1 MFRKVFATLSIL
13 ATAQATSSFAQ
24 TSSLEQEFL
33 RDTEA
38 RATITIPFGS
48 QSHSY
53 KDKTRVEF
61 GLRQY
66 KNTPQNDWVLKSGSA
81 QGFGLNH
88 QGFIDSKFGF
98 TLSDRTDFLLN
109 GQAFEIETDEE
120 LRISTAGGIAIGV
133 GVVLVAALISTAI
146 VSESIEDGFES
157 ALD

>member
-98 TLSDRTDFLLN
+98 TLSDETDFLLN
-109 GQAFEIETDEE
+109 GQAFEIEADEE
-120 LRISTAGGIAIGV
+120 LGISTAEGIAIGV
-133 GVVLVAALISTAI
+133 AGTLLVAFILASI
-146 VSESIEDGFES
+146 VVDDIEDGVEDGFQ
-157 ALD
+157 